1 MLAIPTHDYRRSEYR
16 VPSRP
21 LAGLDALVNGAI
33 GQYQRRAKILESLRR
48 DANAVVAQEGPL
60 VELSDAVL
68 QRKLLEFR
76 GYFRRGGREAEVMIL
91 PALAAIREA
100 ADRKLGLR
108 PFPVQL
114 MGALALH
121 RGFLAEM
128 ATGEGKT
135 LTAGLA
141 AVLFGWTKHP
151 CHIVTVNDYLVQRDA
166 EWLEPLYHFCGV
178 RVGFVT
184 GTSPAA
190 ERVKNYACDVT
201 YVTSKELLADL
212 RGLHTA
218 IVDEADS
225 ILIDEAVTP
234 LIISASHKND
244 TLREAAQ
251 LAQEMIGVLKPEED
265 YHTNARYREI
275 EMTKAGLQKLVE
287 QASHLP
293 GLWQGHDRRLELVIQ
308 ALVAREFFLRDQ
320 QYIIEGDKLVIV
332 DEFTGRPM
340 PQRAWRE
347 GMHQAI
353 EAKERIPISDP
364 TETIARL
371 SFQRFFKCFRKL
383 SGMTGTAHEA
393 AGELWQVYGLPTIA
407 IPPNRPC
414 IREQW
419 PDRFFLDEDD
429 KWRAVAAEI
438 EKLHATGRPLLVGT
452 RSVLAS
458 ERLGQW
464 LAERGLEAKIL
475 NATRLKEE
483 AEIVSLAGE
492 RGRIIIATN
501 MAGRGTDIKLGRGV
515 VALGGLHVIGSERHE
530 SGRVD
535 RQLFGRAARQGDPG
549 SAQAFISAEDE
560 LLRKFL
566 PKPVRKGLIETW
578 RRNLPGKERIAR
590 AAVKL
595 AQNKAQSLAFKQRR
609 GVLRSDVWLDEAL
622 SFAGGDTI

>member
-1 MLAIPTHDYRRSEYR
+1 MLAP
-16 VPSRP
+16 
-21 LAGLDALVNGAI
+21 
-33 GQYQRRAKILESLRR
+33 QM
-48 DANAVVAQEGPL
+48 
-60 VELSDAVL
+60 
-68 QRKLLEFR
+68 
-76 GYFRRGGREAEVMIL
+76 EVQDGM
-91 PALAAIREA
+91 
-100 ADRKLGLR
+100 
-108 PFPVQL
+108 V
-114 MGALALH
+114 
-121 RGFLAEM
+121 
-128 ATGEGKT
+128 
-135 LTAGLA
+135 
-141 AVLFGWTKHP
+141 
-151 CHIVTVNDYLVQRDA
+151 
-166 EWLEPLYHFCGV
+166 
-178 RVGFVT
+178 
-184 GTSPAA
+184 
-190 ERVKNYACDVT
+190 
-201 YVTSKELLADL
+201 L

-225 ILIDEAVTP
+225 VLIDEAVTP
-234 LIISASHKND
+234 LIIAASHENHS
-244 TLREAAQ
+244 LREAAQ
-251 LAQEMIGVLKPEED
+251 LAQDMIDVLRPETD
-265 YHTNARYREI
+265 YRSNARYKEI
-275 EMTKAGLQKLVE
+275 ELTKAGLQKLVE

-308 ALVAREFFLRDQ
+308 ALIAREFFHRDQ

-353 EAKERIPISDP
+353 EAKEGIPITDP

-371 SFQRFFKCFRKL
+371 SFQRFFKCFHKL
-383 SGMTGTAHEA
+383 SGMTGTAREA

-419 PDRFFLDEDD
+419 PDRFFLREDD
-429 KWRAVAAEI
+429 KWQAVAAEI
-438 EKLHATGRPLLVGT
+438 EKLHTTGRPLLVGT

-483 AEIVSLAGE
+483 AEIVALAGE
-492 RGRIIIATN
+492 RGHITIATN

-515 VALGGLHVIGSERHE
+515 AALGGLHVIATERHE

-549 SAQAFISAEDE
+549 IAQAFISAEDE

-566 PKPVRKGLIETW
+566 SKPARKGLIETW
-578 RRNLPGKERIAR
+578 RRNFPGKERIAR
-590 AAVKL
+590 TAVKL

-622 SFAGGDTI
+622 SFAGADTI